1 MEARELFR
9 QGLLD
14 RAIEA
19 MNSEVRQHPSDADRR
34 SYLCDLLCLSGSF
47 DRADVQLEAISKLV
61 PGAMAGIA
69 LRRQLVRAETWRQQC
84 FADGRVPEFLELP
97 GERLGLHL
105 RALAHLRAGEAA
117 TAATLL
123 NDAEGLRPAIRGTC
137 NGKTIED
144 FRDVDDTIGGVLEL
158 LTSTGKYYW
167 VPLERVRRLELRPIE
182 RPRDLR
188 WRRAGVEIDGG
199 PDGEVYLPAIYAPA
213 PESEEARLGRT
224 TTWSD
229 DEPIRGSGLRVFLA
243 GEEAVTLHELQTLE
257 FPSPEGR

>member
-1 MEARELFR
+1 MEAQELLR
-9 QGLLD
+9 QGLLE
-14 RAIEA
+14 RGIEA
-19 MNSEVRQHPSDADRR
+19 MNVEVRAHPSDVDRR
-34 SYLCDLLCLSGSF
+34 SYLCDLLCLHGTF

-69 LRRQLVRAETWRQQC
+69 LRRQLIRAETWRQQC
-84 FADGRVPEFLELP
+84 FSEGRVPEFLELP

-117 TAATLL
+117 TAAALL
-123 NDAEGLRPAIRGTC
+123 DDAEAMRPAIHGTC
-137 NGKTIED
+137 NGAAIED
-144 FRDVDDTIGGVLEL
+144 FRDIDDAIGGVLEL

-167 VPLERVRRLELRPIE
+167 VPMERVRRLELRPIE

-188 WRRAGVEIDGG
+188 WRRAGIEVDGG

-213 PESEEARLGRT
+213 PESQEACLGRT

-229 DEPIRGSGLRVFLA
+229 ETPIRGTGLRVFLA
-243 GEEAVTLHELQTLE
+243 GDEAITLHELQTLDL
-257 FPSPEGR
+257 PRPEGT